1 MTLRLSETQQGF
13 ALALTS
19 AVLWGVSGACAQ
31 FVFQDKGITI
41 DWMVTVRL
49 LLAGTMLLTYALWR
63 GRDIWH
69 IWQTKR
75 SAISLLIF
83 GLLGMLAVQY
93 TYFAAIQSS
102 NAATGTVLQY
112 VGPVLIALYFA
123 CLRKRWPTRAEA
135 AAVALAFLGTVLLV
149 THGDWTALQ
158 ISPAALFWGLASAV
172 ALAFYSI
179 QPERLL
185 QKNEAT
191 VLVGWGMVIGGLG
204 FCGVSQPWE
213 VPGVWDV
220 STLLG
225 VMFIVLFGTL
235 FAFYGY
241 LAAVQ
246 KIGPETTSLLAC
258 AEPLSATV
266 MAVLWLKVP
275 FALLDWLGSACIVAT
290 IFLLSRSAQ
299 DEEKVAPHALPDDSQ
314 ARTHDDSSR

>member
-1 MTLRLSETQQGF
+1 MTLRLSERQQGF

-31 FVFQDKGITI
+31 FVFQNKGVTI
-41 DWMVTVRL
+41 GWLVTVRL
-49 LLAGTMLLTYALWR
+49 LLAGTILLGYARWR
-63 GRDIWH
+63 RRDIWR

-75 SAISLLIF
+75 SAVSLLIF
-83 GLLGMLAVQY
+83 GLLGMLAIQY
-93 TYFAAIQSS
+93 TYFAAIQHS

-123 CLRKRWPTRAEA
+123 CVRRRWPTRAESL
-135 AAVALAFLGTVLLV
+135 AVMLAFLGTVLLV
-149 THGDWTALQ
+149 THGHWTALQ

-185 QKNEAT
+185 KDNEAT

-204 FCGVSQPWE
+204 FCGVSQPWD
-213 VPGVWDV
+213 VPGAWDA
-220 STLLG
+220 STLG
-225 VMFIVLFGTL
+225 AVAFIVLFGTL

-258 AEPLSATV
+258 AEPLSAALV
-266 MAVLWLKVP
+266 SVLWLQVP
-275 FALLDWLGSACIVAT
+275 FGALDWLGSTCIMAT
-290 IFLLSRSAQ
+290 IFLLSQNTQ
-299 DEEKVAPHALPDDSQ
+299 DAKTGLAGPVS
-314 ARTHDDSSR
+314 

>member
-1 MTLRLSETQQGF
+1 MTLRWSERQQGF

-19 AVLWGVSGACAQ
+19 AFFWGVSGACAQ
-31 FVFQDKGITI
+31 YVFQNKGVTI
-41 DWMVTVRL
+41 GWLVTVRL
-49 LLAGTMLLTYALWR
+49 LMAGSILLSYARWR
-63 GRDIWH
+63 NRDIWR

-75 SAISLLIF
+75 SAVSLLIF
-83 GLLGMLAVQY
+83 GLLGMLAIQY

-123 CLRKRWPTRAEA
+123 CLRRRWPTRAEA
-135 AAVALAFLGTVLLV
+135 SAVALAFLGTVLLV
-149 THGDWTALQ
+149 THGDWTELQ

-185 QKNEAT
+185 QENEAT
-191 VLVGWGMVIGGLG
+191 LLVGWGMLIGGLG
-204 FCGVSQPWE
+204 FCGVSQPWH

-266 MAVLWLKVP
+266 VAVLWLNVP

-290 IFLLSRSAQ
+290 IFLLSRSVQ
-299 DEEKVAPHALPDDSQ
+299 DEERGVERALFDDS
-314 ARTHDDSSR
+314 ASENTR

>member
-1 MTLRLSETQQGF
+1 MTLRLSDTQQGF

-41 DWMVTVRL
+41 GWLVTVRL
-49 LLAGTMLLTYALWR
+49 LLAGTMLLAYALWR
-63 GRDIWH
+63 GRDIWR

-75 SAISLLIF
+75 SAMSLLIF
-83 GLLGMLAVQY
+83 GLLGMLAIQY

-123 CLRKRWPTRAEA
+123 CLRRRWPTRAEA
-135 AAVALAFLGTVLLV
+135 SAVALAFLGTVLLV
-149 THGDWTALQ
+149 THGDWTELQ

-185 QKNEAT
+185 QENEAT
-191 VLVGWGMVIGGLG
+191 VLVGWGMLIGGLG
-204 FCGVSQPWE
+204 FCGVSQPWH

-266 MAVLWLKVP
+266 VAVLWLKVP
-275 FALLDWLGSACIVAT
+275 FALLDWLGSACIMAT

-299 DEEKVAPHALPDDSQ
+299 AEEKGVERALPDDSASEN
-314 ARTHDDSSR
+314 AR

>member
-1 MTLRLSETQQGF
+1 MIQRLSDTQQGF

-31 FVFQDKGITI
+31 FVFHHKDITI
-41 DWMVTVRL
+41 GWMVTVRL
-49 LLAGTMLLTYALWR
+49 LLAGALLLAYARWR
-63 GRDIWH
+63 GRDIWR

-83 GLLGMLAVQY
+83 GLLGMLSIQY

-123 CLRKRWPTRAEA
+123 CLRRRWPTGAEA
-135 AAVALAFLGTVLLV
+135 SAVALAFLGTVLLV
-149 THGDWTALQ
+149 THGDWTELQ

-185 QKNEAT
+185 KENEAT
-191 VLVGWGMVIGGLG
+191 VLVGWGMLIGGLG

-213 VPGVWDV
+213 VPGVWDA
-220 STLLG
+220 STLAA
-225 VMFIVLFGTL
+225 VAFIVLFGTL

-266 MAVLWLKVP
+266 VAVLWLKVP
-275 FALLDWLGSACIVAT
+275 FALLDWLGSACIMAT
-290 IFLLSRSAQ
+290 IFLLSRSTQ
-299 DEEKVAPHALPDDSQ
+299 GEEKGAERALAADST
-314 ARTHDDSSR
+314 RENTR

>member
-19 AVLWGVSGACAQ
+19 AILWGVSGACAQ
-31 FVFQDKGITI
+31 YVFQNKGVTI
-41 DWMVTVRL
+41 GWLVTVRL
-49 LLAGTMLLTYALWR
+49 LLAGSILLSYARWR
-63 GRDIWH
+63 KQDIWR

-75 SAISLLIF
+75 SAVSLLIF
-83 GLLGMLAVQY
+83 GLLGMLAIQY
-93 TYFAAIQSS
+93 TYFAAIQHS

-123 CLRKRWPTRAEA
+123 CVRRRWPTRTEGW
-135 AAVALAFLGTVLLV
+135 AVMLAFMGTVLLV
-149 THGDWTALQ
+149 THGNWTTLQ

-185 QKNEAT
+185 KENEAT

-204 FCGVSQPWE
+204 FCGVIQPWD
-213 VPGVWDV
+213 VPGVWDA
-220 STLLG
+220 STYAA
-225 VMFIVLFGTL
+225 VVFIVLFGTL

-258 AEPLSATV
+258 AEPLSAALV
-266 MAVLWLKVP
+266 SVLWLQVP
-275 FALLDWLGSACIVAT
+275 FGLMDWMGSLCIMAT
-290 IFLLSRSAQ
+290 IFLLSQNTQ
-299 DEEKVAPHALPDDSQ
+299 DKNTSKENP
-314 ARTHDDSSR
+314 

>member
-1 MTLRLSETQQGF
+1 MTQRLSETQQGF

-31 FVFQDKGITI
+31 FVFHHKDITI
-41 DWMVTVRL
+41 GWMVTVRL
-49 LLAGTMLLTYALWR
+49 LLAGALLLAYARWR
-63 GRDIWH
+63 GRDIWC

-83 GLLGMLAVQY
+83 GLLGMLSIQY

-123 CLRKRWPTRAEA
+123 CLRRRWPTGAEA
-135 AAVALAFLGTVLLV
+135 SAVALAFLGTVLLV

-185 QKNEAT
+185 QENEAT
-191 VLVGWGMVIGGLG
+191 VLVGWGMLIGGLG
-204 FCGVSQPWE
+204 FCGVSQPWD
-213 VPGVWDV
+213 VPGVWDA
-220 STLLG
+220 STLAA
-225 VMFIVLFGTL
+225 VAFIVLFGTL

-266 MAVLWLKVP
+266 VAVLWLKVP
-275 FALLDWLGSACIVAT
+275 FALLDWLGSACIMAT
-290 IFLLSRSAQ
+290 IFLLSRSTQ
-299 DEEKVAPHALPDDSQ
+299 DEEKGAERALAADSTGENT
-314 ARTHDDSSR
+314 R